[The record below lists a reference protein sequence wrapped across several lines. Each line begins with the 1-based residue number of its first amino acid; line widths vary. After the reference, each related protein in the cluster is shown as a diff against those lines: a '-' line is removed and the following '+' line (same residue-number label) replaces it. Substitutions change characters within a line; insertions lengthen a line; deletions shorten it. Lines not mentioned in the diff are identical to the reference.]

1 MLHILLSSQMLFQ
14 LLNEYLICPFNLIN
28 SILLP
33 YLVIWEISSTITTTT
48 IWSHSGIILA
58 VTSDL
63 STYWLTK
70 SWNVTGSTPLCPVEY
85 YGSLVKKKECNSIVK
100 KWQMYFQASNFKGKH
115 FLNSNNNDN
124 QHIHFIYSKDSTWL
138 KYFGLSNLLCA

>member
-70 SWNVTGSTPLCPVEY
+70 SWNVTGSTPLYPIEY
-85 YGSLVKKKECNSIVK
+85 YGSLVKKKKNVTLLSKSGRCISKHLTSRENTFLTQIIMIINIFILYIPKIVL
-100 KWQMYFQASNFKGKH
+100 G
-115 FLNSNNNDN
+115 
-124 QHIHFIYSKDSTWL
+124 
-138 KYFGLSNLLCA
+138 